1 MLHRLAD
8 VGWLLMA
15 DKTNLADNRQNKN
28 GAGIFFD
35 LLGLSEAE
43 LIDVVSSISTT
54 TTRWQK
60 EMIALSLGIT
70 MYGCPITIALTRIS
84 LREQLRTVEY
94 GKTMTLGSRC

>member
-8 VGWLLMA
+8 VGWPLMA

-28 GAGIFFD
+28 GAGNFFD

-54 TTRWQK
+54 TTR
-60 EMIALSLGIT
+60 
-70 MYGCPITIALTRIS
+70 
-84 LREQLRTVEY
+84 
-94 GKTMTLGSRC
+94 